1 MLTPTNYWMA
11 SLGIVYLAVG
21 ALMRRNELSAARGW
35 DKLITLG
42 PVFIAASLVA
52 FAPEHFKG
60 PAFVKSMVP
69 KWMPLHMFWVYLV
82 GCALIAAATS
92 LALRKF
98 ERLSSTLL
106 GLMFFLFVCMIYLPS
121 AIRHPTVWLAWAILC
136 RDLTFAGGTCAL
148 AGFYRQSKSLV
159 TFGRIAV
166 AVAAIVFA
174 ADYFLHPALAAGVPL
189 QLETPS
195 WVPLPMVWTYLTA
208 AILLVGGI
216 ALLFNKRW
224 GAVAIGVLMTVLT
237 LFPYTVML
245 IRALGGSADDI
256 NEALNYVADTLL
268 YAGAAL
274 ALASA
279 IPIASRNWRATTGAS

>member
-1 MLTPTNYWMA
+1 MLTPTNWWMSIA
-11 SLGIVYLAVG
+11 GILYLAVG
-21 ALMRRNELSAARGW
+21 AFMFRKELSAARGVE
-35 DKLITLG
+35 KLVTLG
-42 PVFIAASLVA
+42 PVFIGASLVA

-60 PAFVKSMVP
+60 PDFVRNMVP
-69 KWMPLHMFWVYLV
+69 KWMPLHLFWVYLV

-92 LALRKF
+92 LVLRKF

-121 AIRHPTVWLAWAILC
+121 LIRHPTVWLAWVILC
-136 RDLTFAGGTCAL
+136 RDLTFAGGTSAL
-148 AGFYRQSKSLV
+148 AGFYRQSKFLV

-166 AVAAIVFA
+166 AVAAIVFGV
-174 ADYFLHPALAAGVPL
+174 DYFLHPALAPGVPL
-189 QLETPS
+189 QLKTPS

-216 ALLFNKRW
+216 ALLLNKRW
-224 GAVAIGVLMTVLT
+224 GAVAIGVLMTVIT

-245 IRALGGSADDI
+245 IRALRGSPDDI

-279 IPIASRNWRATTGAS
+279 MPIAARNWRATTGAS